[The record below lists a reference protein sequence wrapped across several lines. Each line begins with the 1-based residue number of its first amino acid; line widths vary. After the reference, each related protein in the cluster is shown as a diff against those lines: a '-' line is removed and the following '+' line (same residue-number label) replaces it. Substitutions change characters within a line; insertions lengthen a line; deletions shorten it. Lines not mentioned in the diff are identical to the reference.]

1 MRTTLLAGTLGLAAL
16 AACGD
21 GTGVPTGRVQ
31 VGVATDAS
39 AAATSPAGPLFADT
53 YTDSSGN
60 TLVLESASVVL
71 RKIHLEGSSEF
82 GCEDDD
88 EGEGED
94 SLEIVADSGE
104 TEDACAIV
112 KLGPVL
118 VDLPLNGGVA
128 HEFTVT
134 VDTGTYTAAQIQ
146 IHKPTG
152 AMDSAFLVEH
162 PDYDGVSIRV
172 TGTFNGNPFVFT
184 TGVTDVQRVVLDP
197 PVVVTDGGT
206 TSLTVMLDLSGWFR
220 AGGGVLIDPAT
231 AMGATVNAILV
242 QQNIIRSLHGFEDE
256 DHDGHPDD

>member
-1 MRTTLLAGTLGLAAL
+1 MRTTTLAGLLGLAAL
-16 AACGD
+16 AACSD
-21 GTGVPTGRVQ
+21 GTGTPMGRVQ

-39 AAATSPAGPLFADT
+39 AAATTSAGPLFADT
-53 YTDSSGN
+53 YTDPSGN

-82 GCEDDD
+82 GCEDGDR
-88 EGEGED
+88 GED
-94 SLEIVADSGE
+94 SLETAADSGE
-104 TEDACAIV
+104 TEDACAV
-112 KLGPVL
+112 VRLGPVL

-134 VDTGTYTAAQIQ
+134 VDTGTYAAAQIQ

-162 PDYDGVSIRV
+162 PEYDGVSIRV
-172 TGTFNGNPFVFT
+172 TGTYNGTPFVFT

-197 PVVVTDGGT
+197 PVTVTDGGT

-220 AGGGVLIDPAT
+220 TGAGVLIDPAT
-231 AMGATVNAILV
+231 AMGTTGNAIIV

-256 DHDGHPDD
+256 DHDGHPDE